1 MLCSFSCVSLFSLF
15 LYGASPDRVCRASA
29 KECRGK
35 MLSIVRAALCHAAD
49 NSISIQTAEW
59 IWIIVIIY
67 WNIKLCFS
75 RSSLSLLC
83 GGFFMQD
90 HDEENRLAFSAMRN
104 WKKSLSDSSLAPS
117 TLFSYHPFVPSNDD
131 DNEKPLEL
139 LAHSYI
145 FFFHENTGR
154 WNSAPVLLKCPL
166 QIFFRWMNL
175 DFDRSW
181 VFKAINIFSSLQIR
195 QEKPYYVADP
205 EVDSLVSIFLLL
217 SCSGWCE

>member
-1 MLCSFSCVSLFSLF
+1 MLCSFSCVSLFHSF
-15 LYGASPDRVCRASA
+15 CMEPGPIECAEPAPKSVGRKNALYCARR
-29 KECRGK
+29 
-35 MLSIVRAALCHAAD
+35 HAAD

-104 WKKSLSDSSLAPS
+104 WKNLSP
-117 TLFSYHPFVPSNDD
+117 TLHLHRAHFFPTIHLCHPTMTTTKNHL
-131 DNEKPLEL
+131 NC
-139 LAHSYI
+139 Y
-145 FFFHENTGR
+145 ENTGR

-217 SCSGWCE
+217 LPAPADVNNIHLMFFV

>member
-1 MLCSFSCVSLFSLF
+1 MNLNYCYYLLKYQIML
-15 LYGASPDRVCRASA
+15 
-29 KECRGK
+29 
-35 MLSIVRAALCHAAD
+35 
-49 NSISIQTAEW
+49 
-59 IWIIVIIY
+59 
-67 WNIKLCFS
+67 
-75 RSSLSLLC
+75 LSLIS
-83 GGFFMQD
+83 
-90 HDEENRLAFSAMRN
+90 LAFVWRIFHARSRWGKSIGVFSDAQL
-104 WKKSLSDSSLAPS
+104 KKSLSDSSLAPH
-117 TLFSYHPFVPSNDD
+117 TFFPTIHLCHPTMTTTKNHLNCSLTR
-131 DNEKPLEL
+131 PLI
-139 LAHSYI
+139 YI
-145 FFFHENTGR
+145 YSFFFLENTGR

>member
-1 MLCSFSCVSLFSLF
+1 MNLNYCYYLLKYQIMLLSL
-15 LYGASPDRVCRASA
+15 
-29 KECRGK
+29 
-35 MLSIVRAALCHAAD
+35 
-49 NSISIQTAEW
+49 ISIAFVW
-59 IWIIVIIY
+59 RI
-67 WNIKLCFS
+67 FHARS
-75 RSSLSLLC
+75 RWGKSI
-83 GGFFMQD
+83 GFFSDAQLKKISL
-90 HDEENRLAFSAMRN
+90 RLFTCTEHTFF
-104 WKKSLSDSSLAPS
+104 LPS
-117 TLFSYHPFVPSNDD
+117 ICAIQRWRQRKTTWIAR
-131 DNEKPLEL
+131 PLI
-139 LAHSYI
+139 YI
-145 FFFHENTGR
+145 LFFHENTGR